1 MLLELSNIDSF
12 LLKSIRI
19 DSCPIVKGRV
29 GWGLI
34 VVVDV
39 DIDIDG
45 VVVGIDFVEKII

>member
-39 DIDIDG
+39 DD